1 MYQDRN
7 NEVIEKHEFDA
18 DLTKCPLWFNKMS
31 LSWKTLKWKE
41 KKSSVSSN
49 MEKLI
54 KQKIDSKWKPLV
66 MIMDRKQTNPKVSA
80 SNWRAWPK

>member
-1 MYQDRN
+1 
-7 NEVIEKHEFDA
+7 
-18 DLTKCPLWFNKMS
+18 MS